1 MFKTDA
7 EIEAD
12 MQALVNDQWPPVR
25 REKAARVGGAML
37 YELNSFLFSI
47 KAMKLSK
54 IAERD
59 AAVMVETGI
68 AAPVISLTDA
78 IAEKWD
84 EIKVYRDMLSDTGGY
99 QVGTKWFH
107 SDQFSRS
114 QQMGLIL
121 LGANIPANTQWKTMD
136 GSFITMTQTLAGQ
149 ILASAATFDIAVFTV
164 AETHKA
170 AMMASAD
177 PSTYDYSTGWPA
189 VFVAV

>member
-1 MFKTDA
+1 MILDDA
-7 EIEAD
+7 QIEAD
-12 MQALVNDQWPPVR
+12 IQAIINDQWPPVR
-25 REKAARVGGAML
+25 REKAVRTGGAML
-37 YELNSFLFSI
+37 YELDSFLSSI
-47 KAMKLSK
+47 KTLKLSK

-59 AAVMVETGI
+59 AILEVETGI
-68 AAPVISLTDA
+68 PAPVRPLSDI
-78 IAEKWD
+78 IADKWE

-99 QVGTKWFH
+99 QVETKWFH

-114 QQMGLIL
+114 QQIGLIL

-149 ILASAATFDIAVFTV
+149 ILAAAATFDIAVFTA
-164 AETHKA
+164 AEMHKA
-170 AMMASAD
+170 AMIASAD